1 MLVFLLLLIN
11 VASSIQA
18 QGSSKKLKDYISQQ
32 IQSSQ
37 KQKKNIYSVLE
48 SLEVDIK
55 KSNLLI
61 NSIELEILTIKEDIQ
76 KKKNSLALVQA
87 ELDKI
92 LEQVYQNFFLTY
104 LLEKI
109 KEFSF
114 LPNLDYFKNYPRNK
128 KIITLLL
135 TEKILITEELFQKS
149 DSRKQQ
155 LQKLQFAKNRL
166 QQKKEQVKIATQKSL
181 FKKKQYRLFLEE
193 IEKEQQKNQKI
204 FAKIEKNI
212 DSYTKKSTSKPV
224 FKTKNKKLPVR
235 GKIFQPFGKQ
245 NEKIS
250 FYHKKGILIETN
262 PNEAV
267 RAVTKGKVV
276 FIDKVFRYN
285 YLVILDHGKANFSI
299 YGRLHDVTV
308 KKGDI
313 VAVQQKIASVLS
325 YTENK
330 HLLYFAVRNYGKSVD
345 PLKWISQ

>member
-149 DSRKQQ
+149 DSRK
-155 LQKLQFAKNRL
+155 KKATCSI
-166 QQKKEQVKIATQKSL
+166 KKELSLKVIRATTD
-181 FKKKQYRLFLEE
+181 
-193 IEKEQQKNQKI
+193 
-204 FAKIEKNI
+204 KNI
-212 DSYTKKSTSKPV
+212 T
-224 FKTKNKKLPVR
+224 
-235 GKIFQPFGKQ
+235 
-245 NEKIS
+245 
-250 FYHKKGILIETN
+250 
-262 PNEAV
+262 
-267 RAVTKGKVV
+267 
-276 FIDKVFRYN
+276 
-285 YLVILDHGKANFSI
+285 
-299 YGRLHDVTV
+299 
-308 KKGDI
+308 
-313 VAVQQKIASVLS
+313 
-325 YTENK
+325 
-330 HLLYFAVRNYGKSVD
+330 
-345 PLKWISQ
+345 